1 MNKTREL
8 QSHVAKLRQEIDRVK
23 DETQKVINTPVIH
36 QQPKKN
42 QFDMDDFWSLIFS
55 IFILVSVVIEQFS
68 YYLHILNNYIGTL

>member
-23 DETQKVINTPVIH
+23 DETQKVINTPVRH

-42 QFDMDDFWSLIFS
+42 QFDMDDF
-55 IFILVSVVIEQFS
+55 
-68 YYLHILNNYIGTL
+68 

>member
-42 QFDMDDFWSLIFS
+42 QFDMDDF
-55 IFILVSVVIEQFS
+55 
-68 YYLHILNNYIGTL
+68 